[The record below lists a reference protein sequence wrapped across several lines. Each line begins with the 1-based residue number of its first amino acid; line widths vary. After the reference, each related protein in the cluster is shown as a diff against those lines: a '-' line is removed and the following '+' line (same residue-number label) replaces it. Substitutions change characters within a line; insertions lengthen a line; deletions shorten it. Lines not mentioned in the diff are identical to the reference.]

1 MKLWKKLLGLIVGVV
16 SMTIMPV
23 SSVEQDIVNED
34 EFKTLCEFVG
44 LTERINELLRG
55 MEGNSGVSVSSLQ
68 KKVTD
73 ILYGTGVSAVNEMRW
88 NRHREMDCGQ
98 DNRVKP
104 ASAGR
109 ALVQDIICLCDG
121 RDQKPSKKD
130 LCYKESGEHR
140 RYTYWWDSQGH
151 GNTWSHLR
159 NGCKTE
165 RGGSAPKEAVF
176 KELKR
181 QLQAGL
187 KTYPG
192 GNESAYYTYGGH
204 TNSGL
209 QTCNGFTTST
219 DGICVMYQ
227 RGSDQDSTIG
237 IKWLNNLEDL
247 VKKVEEM
254 RKLQA
259 RAQSQPQPQ
268 RQTRTQIHGRS
279 QTQSQARREV
289 HQPSDQTNRKK
300 METQIRKQLSV
311 LRQVPLRQDHRK
323 NKRVPPKLFYSPY
336 GYFSF
341 YRLYKLIHHS
351 TFK

>member
-1 MKLWKKLLGLIVGVV
+1 MWKKLLGLIVGVV
-16 SMTIMPV
+16 SMTMMPV
-23 SSVEQDIVNED
+23 SSVEQNILNEG
-34 EFKTLCEFVG
+34 EFKTLCGFVS

-192 GNESAYYTYGGH
+192 ATESAYYTYGGH
-204 TNSGL
+204 MNSGL
-209 QTCNGFTTST
+209 HTCRGTPTET
-219 DGICVMYQ
+219 DGICLLYRRV
-227 RGSDQDSTIG
+227 SDGDNASG
-237 IKWLNNLEDL
+237 IEWVGKLEDL
-247 VKKVEEM
+247 VKQVEEIS
-254 RKLQA
+254 RSANTGADTNINSNTNAGRGTGTDSNTSPSTKPSTSDSLPVRESHRSTQNGAPNTQA
-259 RAQSQPQPQ
+259 TISTETGLTT
-268 RQTRTQIHGRS
+268 TRPPEEQKSSTKIISRS
-279 QTQSQARREV
+279 LWIISF
-289 HQPSDQTNRKK
+289 
-300 METQIRKQLSV
+300 L
-311 LRQVPLRQDHRK
+311 L
-323 NKRVPPKLFYSPY
+323 
-336 GYFSF
+336 F
-341 YRLYKLIHHS
+341 YRLPHH
-351 TFK
+351 